1 MWSTSCLIGCCLKL
15 GYGKPGV
22 CLTESPSTS
31 IIGLLFP
38 LDCYKQNQCV
48 LMTSAINLVILHR
61 ATLCTYPV
69 VALTQRNRVYPFHV
83 VNYFKNAETNSKM
96 HLGMFLSLENIGN
109 TSIKH
114 TIKINKYYL
123 LLGFQLQ
130 LNEKPWERGN
140 KASIFIKCTRLRFT

>member
-1 MWSTSCLIGCCLKL
+1 
-15 GYGKPGV
+15 
-22 CLTESPSTS
+22 
-31 IIGLLFP
+31 
-38 LDCYKQNQCV
+38 
-48 LMTSAINLVILHR
+48 
-61 ATLCTYPV
+61 
-69 VALTQRNRVYPFHV
+69 
-83 VNYFKNAETNSKM
+83 M

-140 KASIFIKCTRLRFT
+140 KASIFIKSQGSGLLNLLLKSCLYRRTTKKGFPFHFRSSIQEKMVSMMVLIANVFVWKTTSRERCLVAWHFANHIFATLLNCIFLWL